1 MKKKI
6 WKKVFLRMLVL
17 GTLGMMVGCGVRE
30 QQSGHQNLQKI
41 MRQVEKKEIDSIFLS
56 MYPVDTY
63 DEKLLYDYKLAK
75 TEILQAPLESGEQL
89 AGVLEEILSESNAL
103 KNVFLGLYDES
114 IIIEESTSGN
124 KDYESNLIKQGF
136 TWEEAILELGK
147 AHPEIT
153 FEIMLYYPK
162 ISYWTALDEQKV
174 QEKLDWYAYAGDLYS
189 HYDVIENVHVFMP
202 GCEEWLICNE
212 SNYKDDYSVTD
223 FVAVEL
229 EKLVLCDYKT
239 IMIPNSIEEQCGK
252 LEALIEKYRGEQ
264 PEYGMYSD
272 YTYVF
277 LGDSVIGNY
286 EGSLSIPG
294 VVSYMTGADA
304 INCGYGGL
312 PASKEDE
319 QSIGLDGVLDALLSD
334 KKSSMLKALEN
345 ENVQAG
351 IKAFW
356 EKNISVDEEK
366 LIFFISFGIND
377 YAVGRPVYNDSM
389 DEYCYVG
396 ALKNGI
402 DRLQEAYPKSKIVL
416 MTPNYVEI
424 FEHGT
429 LDNSGKGF
437 VFTDFVEAAKELAE
451 QEQLQ
456 LVDVFGKLGIT
467 AENTSAYLADG
478 CHPSYYG
485 RYKIGELIWKS
496 LMLQ

>member
-1 MKKKI
+1 MSLI
-6 WKKVFLRMLVL
+6 
-17 GTLGMMVGCGVRE
+17 
-30 QQSGHQNLQKI
+30 
-41 MRQVEKKEIDSIFLS
+41 IDSIKKS
-56 MYPVDTY
+56 YGKKEV
-63 DEKLLYDYKLAK
+63 
-75 TEILQAPLESGEQL
+75 
-89 AGVLEEILSESNAL
+89 L
-103 KNVFLGLYDES
+103 KNITFSAEYGECIGLLGLNGS
-114 IIIEESTSGN
+114 GKSTFFNVLSGICRC
-124 KDYESNLIKQGF
+124 DGGSF
-136 TWEEAILELGK
+136 R
-147 AHPEIT
+147 
-153 FEIMLYYPK
+153 
-162 ISYWTALDEQKV
+162 LDEI
-174 QEKLDWYAYAGDLYS
+174 D
-189 HYDVIENVHVFMP
+189 
-202 GCEEWLICNE
+202 
-212 SNYKDDYSVTD
+212 
-223 FVAVEL
+223 
-229 EKLVLCDYKT
+229 
-239 IMIPNSIEEQCGK
+239 
-252 LEALIEKYRGEQ
+252 
-264 PEYGMYSD
+264 
-272 YTYVF
+272 
-277 LGDSVIGNY
+277 
-286 EGSLSIPG
+286 
-294 VVSYMTGADA
+294 
-304 INCGYGGL
+304 
-312 PASKEDE
+312 
-319 QSIGLDGVLDALLSD
+319 LLSD
-334 KKSSMLKALEN
+334 KKSSILKALEN

-437 VFTDFVEAAKELAE
+437 VFTDFVEAAKELAA